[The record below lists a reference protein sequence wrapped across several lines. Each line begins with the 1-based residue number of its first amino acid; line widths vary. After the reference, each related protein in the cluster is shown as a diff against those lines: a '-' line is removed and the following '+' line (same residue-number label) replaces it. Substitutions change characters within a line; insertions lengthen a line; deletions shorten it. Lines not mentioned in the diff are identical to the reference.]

1 MNIILKI
8 QYDGTKFYGSQI
20 QPHGRTVQGELES
33 ALGKLFSQTVSA
45 VFSGRTDSGVHAR
58 EQTVNFHIHSST
70 IPPDKIFYPLN
81 GLLPDDIHAFS
92 SKLTNEDFNARFN
105 AKNRT
110 YRYFL
115 RRTHDIFR
123 NKYSL
128 LHPYDIDIN
137 KLNEAASLFI
147 GKKNFQSFCSTH
159 AEVNNYI
166 CNVNSLN
173 FFMNDDEIV
182 MEISSDRFLQNMVRI
197 IVSVFLELNSG
208 KISKNDI
215 VDIFNKKNRKF
226 SPKTISPSGLFLWR
240 VDY

>member
-8 QYDGTKFYGSQI
+8 QYDGSEFFGSQI
-20 QPHGRTVQGELES
+20 QPHGRTVQGELQS
-33 ALGKLFSQTVSA
+33 ALSKLFSNTVSA

-58 EQTVNFHIHSST
+58 EQTVNFHIPSST
-70 IPPDKIFYPLN
+70 IPPDKISYPLN
-81 GLLPDDIHAFS
+81 ALLPDDIYAIS
-92 SKLTNEDFNARFN
+92 SKLTDEDFNARFN

-110 YRYFL
+110 YRYFM
-115 RRTHDIFR
+115 RRTNNIFR

-128 LHPYDIDIN
+128 LYPYDIDIP
-137 KLNEAASLFI
+137 KLNEAAELFI

-159 AEVNNYI
+159 AEVDNYI
-166 CNVNSLN
+166 CDVNYLN
-173 FFMNDDEIV
+173 FFRHDDEVV

-197 IVSVFLELNSG
+197 IVSVFLELNNG
-208 KISKNDI
+208 KISTHDI
-215 VDIFNKKNRKF
+215 INIFNKKDRKF

>member
-8 QYDGTKFYGSQI
+8 QYDGSEFFGSQI
-20 QPHGRTVQGELES
+20 QPHGRTVQGELQS
-33 ALGKLFSQTVSA
+33 ALSKLFSHTVSA

-58 EQTVNFHIHSST
+58 EQTVNFRVPSSP
-70 IPPDKIFYPLN
+70 IPPDKISYPLN
-81 GLLPDDIHAFS
+81 GILPNDIYAIS
-92 SKLTNEDFNARFN
+92 SKLTDDDFNARFN

-110 YRYFL
+110 YRYFM

-128 LHPYDIDIN
+128 FYPYDIDIR
-137 KLNEAASLFI
+137 KLNEAAELFI
-147 GKKNFQSFCSTH
+147 GKKNFQSFCSMH
-159 AEVNNYI
+159 SEVNNYI
-166 CNVNSLN
+166 CDVNSLN
-173 FFMNDDEIV
+173 FFRQEDEVV

-208 KISKNDI
+208 KIDKPAI
-215 VDIFNKKNRKF
+215 ARIFDKKDRRH
-226 SPKTISPSGLFLWR
+226 SPKTISPRGLFLWR